1 MSQNQYQ
8 VLFFPGLTMAP
19 DDLNLLVAELREV
32 ASECFHETPLYQALS
47 GKKQELDRAVICLAR
62 DKSGRLLGFCSAL
75 ALPVDD
81 HGDVLHLGL
90 TCVHPD
96 ARGLNL
102 THHLTSKLLLTYL
115 WKKAPLKGTWIS
127 NCACVLSSLGNV
139 AMYFEDLYPSPYGV
153 KQPTQ
158 THHHIAQAID
168 AQFRESIA
176 INEAACFDA
185 SQFVFKGSVDGTVF
199 EKDAEDARFHHRD
212 PALTQFYQDLLN
224 FEQGDEALQIGRVS
238 LMTFP
243 KYMIRKGIVKLK
255 ALIPKPRKAPHFAN

>member
-8 VLFFPGLTMAP
+8 VLFFPGLSLAP
-19 DDLNLLVAELREV
+19 DDLNLLVAELRQV
-32 ASECFHETPLYQALS
+32 ASECFHELPLYQALS

-62 DKSGRLLGFCSAL
+62 DKNGRLLGFCSAL
-75 ALPVDD
+75 ALPVEH

-115 WKKAPLKGTWIS
+115 LKRAPLKGTWIS

-139 AMYFEDLYPSPYGV
+139 AMYFEQLYPSPYGV
-153 KQPTQ
+153 KQPSQ
-158 THHHIAQAID
+158 THHRIASSID
-168 AQFRESIA
+168 RHYRESIA
-176 INEAACFDA
+176 INSEAGFD
-185 SQFVFKGSVDGTVF
+185 QERFVFRGSVDGTVF

-212 PALTQFYQDLLN
+212 PALTQFYQDLLD
-224 FEQGDEALQIGRVS
+224 FDHGDEALQIGRVS
-238 LMTFP
+238 LWTFP
-243 KYMIRKGIVKLK
+243 KYVCRKSLVKLK
-255 ALIPKPRKAPHFAN
+255 RLIPKPRKLPNFAN